1 MLKSST
7 TVRIRYSETD
17 QMHFVYNGK
26 YFDFFEVGRAEMMR
40 DLNLTYKEIEERGY
54 GMPVVET
61 FIKFKNPAFYDELLE
76 IECRVEKLPDLRV
89 HIDHTITCPERN
101 KVIVEGYV
109 ELVFVS
115 SSTKKLSKPPEF
127 FVNAIKPFFEETK

>member
-1 MLKSST
+1 MLKHT
-7 TVRIRYSETD
+7 TEVRIRYSETD

-40 DLNLTYKEIEERGY
+40 DLNLTYKEIEARGY

-61 FIKFKNPAFYDELLE
+61 FIKFKNPAYYDEVLS
-76 IECRVEKLPDLRV
+76 IETRVEKLPELKV

-101 KVIVEGYV
+101 KTIVEGYV
-109 ELVFVS
+109 DLVFLNS
-115 SSTKKLSKPPEF
+115 ETKKLSRPPDF
-127 FVNAIKPFFEETK
+127 FINAIKKYFK